1 MKKIIFTKALLL
13 FWGLVNAQCL
23 INNGALNSSCIGDG
37 YNTTNQCVTN
47 WLASHGDPTA
57 MGTLGGNTWAWMWS
71 HSNKG
76 EGIMTNYSFQSGQ
89 NYLISFRVRA
99 TTNVSN
105 PNSTVLNS
113 TLNVKITSGLVSG
126 SSYTIPTPSSVQTI
140 WSSTVAAVGANWQ
153 TITVPFTATSNQTQ
167 LWLHPLMTANSGS
180 NGSAQIQ
187 MEVDDIAIGLAPNP
201 SMYFQNATGTMKSD
215 FCVGENVYMNGSN
228 STNETQYYIDIWRRP
243 IGSTAAFQW
252 QAQLGTNGWTNGQVG
267 VLNLTSLFSAQ
278 NYSFTEGFEYQ
289 VKLAVGNTCVS
300 WAEMTRIFRIY
311 SNNVSPAFTYNSFCA
326 ANGTISVTATAS
338 NTAPGISQWWAL
350 METNTPGATSDAA
363 TIGQVGAV
371 LMGNTVTF
379 TGLSHTKNYYI
390 KHGVYGDCMTWREQ
404 RTALPQTAIWSNYT
418 TNFNLAPSSNLNG
431 TVTVT
436 AQAHSNP
443 VTVNHHWSIFFA
455 PNGVT
460 TGNTNVPGNPD
471 QCCTNASAT
480 FSANLVVNQWYYI
493 KHGVWNDCMPWNE
506 TRKAFRVVIQGL
518 LADGSPNYTIEESLI
533 DEKTKAKQIIENT
546 TKEEILLYPNPIAT
560 GEKLT
565 LSLTNHEVVEI
576 KLIDYTGNA
585 RVLPFT
591 KTNDKMINI
600 SLNNQYKSG
609 IYTVKILC
617 KDGTVVTKKLAIE

>member
-1 MKKIIFTKALLL
+1 MRKIIFTKALLL

-23 INNGALNSSCIGDG
+23 INNGTLNSSCIGDG
-37 YNTTNQCVTN
+37 YNTTNQCVPN

-76 EGIMTNYSFQSGQ
+76 EGIMTNYNFQSGQ
-89 NYLISFRVRA
+89 NYLISFRIRA

-105 PNSTVLNS
+105 PNTTVLNS
-113 TLNVKITSGLVSG
+113 TLNVKIASGLVSG

-153 TITVPFTATSNQTQ
+153 TITVPFTASNNQSQ
-167 LWLHPLMTANSGS
+167 LWLHPLMTASSGS

-187 MEVDDIAIGLAPNP
+187 MEVDDIAISPAVIA
-201 SMYFQNATGTMKSD
+201 SMHFQNLAGTMKTD
-215 FCVGENVYMNGSN
+215 FCPGENVYMNGSN
-228 STNETQYYIDIWRRP
+228 STNETQYYIDVWRRP

-252 QAQLGTNGWTNGQVG
+252 QTQLGTNGWTIGQVG
-267 VLNLTSLFSAQ
+267 VLNLSNLFAAQ
-278 NYSFTEGFEYQ
+278 NYFFTDGFEYQ
-289 VKLAVGNTCVS
+289 VKLAVGNSCIPWV
-300 WAEMTRIFRIY
+300 EITRIFRVF
-311 SNNVSPAFTYNSFCA
+311 SNNVSPAFTFTSTCA
-326 ANGTISVTATAS
+326 SNGTISVTATAS
-338 NTAPGISQWWAL
+338 NTVPGISQWWAL
-350 METNTPGATSDAA
+350 METNTAGATSDAA
-363 TIGQVGAV
+363 TIGQVGAI

-379 TGLSHTKNYYI
+379 TGLSNTKNYYI

-404 RTALPQTAIWSNYT
+404 RTALPQNVSWANYT
-418 TNFNLAPSSNLNG
+418 TNFNVAPSGNLNG

-436 AQAHSNP
+436 AAAHSNP
-443 VTVNHHWSIFFA
+443 VTVNHHWSIFYA

-471 QCCTNASAT
+471 QCCSNATAT

-493 KHGVWNDCMPWNE
+493 KHGIWNDCMPWNE

-518 LADGSPNYTIEESLI
+518 QANGSPNYVIEESVI
-533 DEKTKAKQIIENT
+533 DEG
-546 TKEEILLYPNPIAT
+546 TKEPQANKIATNEEVQLYPNPVAS

-565 LSLTNHEVVEI
+565 VSIDNHELKET

-585 RVLPFT
+585 RVLPFA
-591 KTNDKMINI
+591 KTNSKTYEI
-600 SLNNQYKSG
+600 SLNNLHKSG
-609 IYTVKILC
+609 IYTLKLLC
-617 KDGTVVTKKLAIE
+617 KDGTAIIKKVVIK